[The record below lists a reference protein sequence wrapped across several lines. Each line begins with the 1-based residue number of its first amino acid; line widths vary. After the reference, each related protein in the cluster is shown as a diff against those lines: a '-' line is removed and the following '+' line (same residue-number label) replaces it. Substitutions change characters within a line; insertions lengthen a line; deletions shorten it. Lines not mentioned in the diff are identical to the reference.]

1 MKKLFFMLIIMLSM
15 ILTSCSWFDSNPIE
29 PNIIGS
35 GNLQYE
41 MKSGTWFVVVDST
54 QYTVA
59 TVTILDNNPHSY
71 GKTQD
76 VEPVEGMLVTVFTSP
91 RMTGVQAV
99 AGNQSVEQ
107 IEELYHRNS
116 TSGVIL
122 LGLLLLCV
130 LGIAL
135 IPNTKKVPVVNAD
148 V

>member
-76 VEPVEGMLVTVFTSP
+76 VEPVDGMLVTVFTSP

>member
-1 MKKLFFMLIIMLSM
+1 MLSIMFSM
-15 ILTSCSWFDSNPIE
+15 ILTSCSWFDSDPIE

-71 GKTQD
+71 GKTQN

-91 RMTGVQAV
+91 RMNGIQAV
-99 AGNQSVEQ
+99 TGRQSIKQ
-107 IEELYHRNS
+107 IEELYH
-116 TSGVIL
+116 TDETVVVFVF
-122 LGLLLLCV
+122 GLLLLCV

-135 IPNTKKVPVVNAD
+135 LPRTKKVDVVHTD

>member
-1 MKKLFFMLIIMLSM
+1 MKKLVFALIAALSVA
-15 ILTSCSWFDSNPIE
+15 LTGCSAFESEPIE
-29 PNIIGS
+29 PNIIGT

-41 MKSGTWFVVVDST
+41 AKSGTWFVVVDST

-91 RMTGVQAV
+91 RMNGIQAV
-99 AGNQSVEQ
+99 TGKQSVEQ
-107 IEELYHRNS
+107 IEELYYTNS
-116 TSGVIL
+116 TTGVVL

>member
-1 MKKLFFMLIIMLSM
+1 MKKIIFVLIATLSVA
-15 ILTSCSWFDSNPIE
+15 LTGCSVFDSEPIE
-29 PNIIGS
+29 PNIIGT

-130 LGIAL
+130 LGIGAF
-135 IPNTKKVPVVNAD
+135 PRTKKVPEVNAD